1 MLPLSRAL
9 AGHELHVCYKVN
21 GDYAGGNNHLI
32 NDVLKWVR
40 LEAVCTENLNPDIVV
55 MKPAKDRVCID
66 GAGPRDRA
74 TNRRIFILRPVCSD
88 VVVIAST
95 SPRSAS

>member
-40 LEAVCTENLNPDIVV
+40 LEALMRAKEKAADGENCSAAWDFRKWHKADI
-55 MKPAKDRVCID
+55 D
-66 GAGPRDRA
+66 
-74 TNRRIFILRPVCSD
+74 
-88 VVVIAST
+88 
-95 SPRSAS
+95 SAVEHVRLVG